1 MSNTM
6 SEVTPIF
13 FTIGAIFQIWM
24 FIDCYKRKENFF
36 WLLVILLF
44 GPIGA
49 ALYLFFVKLSFKS
62 KKTADTVD
70 TEEVENVKNLI
81 ALHGK
86 ACHLNELADILL
98 KRGDFLQAKE
108 CYEKAVKKDKEMLNA
123 QYGLAKSL
131 HGLGKFL
138 EAAYVLEG
146 LVASDRKYD
155 YGNALFGL
163 AESYRMAGEENKA
176 IKVYEDLFKAYSSFR
191 GYYEYALL
199 LVKKGR
205 LEDAIKS
212 MRTLI
217 NNAGALPDY
226 KYKQEKVWIDK
237 AHKFLAR
244 YQKKLGPL

>member
-1 MSNTM
+1 MSDKI
-6 SEVTPIF
+6 SIF
-13 FTIGAIFQIWM
+13 FTAGVIFQIWM
-24 FIDCYKRKENFF
+24 FIDCLKRKENFL
-36 WLLVILLF
+36 WLMTILFF

-49 ALYLFFVKLSFKS
+49 TFYLFFVKLSNKNEPDETNI
-62 KKTADTVD
+62 KD
-70 TEEVENVKNLI
+70 TEEVENLKTLI
-81 ALHGK
+81 GLHSK
-86 ACHLNELADILL
+86 AYHYCELGDIYR
-98 KRGDFLQAKE
+98 KRGKLLQAKE
-108 CYEKAVKKDKEMLNA
+108 CYEKAVEKDKDMLTA
-123 QYGLAKSL
+123 KYGLSKCL
-131 HGLGKFL
+131 HGLGKYL
-138 EAAYVLEG
+138 EAAYVLED
-146 LVASDRKYD
+146 LVANDRKYD

-191 GYYEYALL
+191 GYYEYAML

-217 NNAGALPDY
+217 NNAGSLPDY

-244 YQKKLGPL
+244 YQKNLGSL